1 MVGCS
6 WQLTE
11 KLICSGKVDNK
22 WMNIQTASVE
32 FAMELCSWLKSGIG
46 GGEKKDTFLTNAV
59 AHKLSSFHF
68 VEVEWN
74 KTASVGWLW
83 STAGV
88 TSIEMELPT
97 ATVRLLESPLVMTF
111 IFESKK
117 DK

>member
-22 WMNIQTASVE
+22 WMNFQTASVE

-46 GGEKKDTFLTNAV
+46 VGEKKKDTFLTNAV

-88 TSIEMELPT
+88 ASIEMET
-97 ATVRLLESPLVMTF
+97 THCHCATSWISAGDDFYIWEQKR
-111 IFESKK
+111 
-117 DK
+117 